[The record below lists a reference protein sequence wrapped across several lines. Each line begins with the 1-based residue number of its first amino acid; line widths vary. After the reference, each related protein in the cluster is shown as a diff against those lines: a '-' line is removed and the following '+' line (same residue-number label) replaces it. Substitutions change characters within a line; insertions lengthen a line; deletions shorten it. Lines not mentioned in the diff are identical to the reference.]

1 MNAHPMITR
10 SKRKNVSTTLVTEP
24 KTNHCVYIV
33 LGLLPLDSLFAIA
46 FYFMVNNL
54 GYNTLPAVIYLGF
67 GLDTYGSLMNQI
79 NVQ

>member
-10 SKRKNVSTTLVTEP
+10 SKRKNVSTTIVTEP
-24 KTNHCVYIV
+24 KTNHYIYIV
-33 LGLLPLDSLFAIA
+33 LGLLPLYSIFAIA

-54 GYNTLPAVIYLGF
+54 GYNTLPAGIYLGF
-67 GLDTYGSLMNQI
+67 GSYAYGSLMNQV